1 MTRQNPI
8 VRLASGILLLPS
20 LSWAISQ
27 APLVPNTV
35 TPDPVITVAEQHA
48 PLAFREGED
57 LLFVIR
63 WGMVKGGYSTLRVEN
78 MEKISG
84 RPAYHVVAEAHSTG
98 LVNSFYHVNDRNE
111 TWLDTQPR
119 STFRYARK
127 IEEGSYRV
135 DEQVELNQDEH
146 RFHQYSYRRD
156 KKTHEQKE
164 GDIPANV
171 LDVLGSL
178 YYVRTL
184 PLVVGHSYTLDV
196 HSGDKVYPLVV
207 SVKKREKIRVRAGKF
222 DCFLVEPQ
230 LRQPGIFIS
239 KGKKLQ
245 VWLTADERRMP
256 VLMRSEIFIGHV
268 SAELVKHKVM
278 PPEERVALTQLR
290 DAEALSDPTL
300 Q

>member
-1 MTRQNPI
+1 M
-8 VRLASGILLLPS
+8 SG
-20 LSWAISQ
+20 LS
-27 APLVPNTV
+27 
-35 TPDPVITVAEQHA
+35 
-48 PLAFREGED
+48 EGED

-63 WGMVKGGYSTLRVEN
+63 WGLVKGGYSSLRVADV
-78 MEKISG
+78 EKIAG
-84 RPAYHVVAEAHSTG
+84 RPAYHVVAEARSTG
-98 LVNSFYHVNDRNE
+98 LVNTLYHVDDRNE
-111 TWLDTQPR
+111 TWMETSPP

-127 IEEGSYRV
+127 IHEGKYRL
-135 DEQVELNQDEH
+135 DEQVELNQEDHQFHEH
-146 RFHQYSYRRD
+146 SYRLD
-156 KKTHEQKE
+156 KKLFEDRQ
-164 GDIPANV
+164 GAIPPHV

-184 PLVVGHSYTLDV
+184 PLAVGKSYTIDV
-196 HSGDKVYPLVV
+196 QSGDKVYPLVV
-207 SVKKREKIRVRAGKF
+207 QVKKRQTISVKAGKF

-268 SAELVKHKVM
+268 SAELVKHQVV
-278 PPEERVALTQLR
+278 PPAEHVALT
-290 DAEALSDPTL
+290 ATEIPVDPTL